1 MFKEL
6 KIKIDDTL
14 ILWCDNFRVGFLTSN
29 LVFHVRNEHIEI
41 DVHSIQEKVMP
52 KELNMQY
59 ILIEE
64 QIVDYLIKS
73 LLDACFKIF
82 KDKLIVVQSIRKSSK

>member
-6 KIKIDDTL
+6 EIKIDDTL
-14 ILWCDNFRVGFLTSN
+14 IVWCGNFRVDSLTSN

-41 DVHSIQEKVMP
+41 HLHFIQGKVMP

-59 ILIEE
+59 ILIED
-64 QIVDYLIKS
+64 QMVDYLIKS
-73 LLDACFKIF
+73 LLGACFKIF
-82 KDKLIVVQSIRKSSK
+82 KDKLAMVQSIRKSSK